1 MTCRS
6 EPNAAPSRSSLVA
19 DVEAARAALDRA
31 ERALADHDR
40 PTVEYM
46 GERYRMG
53 ASGKWIEI
61 QLDGYWFRSYQTDI
75 LRALARL
82 IGTPAV
88 IDKDG
93 QVWTGNQI
101 DYARDTHPPVR
112 EAVVVEVET

>member
-1 MTCRS
+1 M
-6 EPNAAPSRSSLVA
+6 PNNAAPSRSSLVA

-40 PTVEYM
+40 PTVSDGGWLYRLSANGQTIESRHHTD
-46 GERYRMG
+46 ERWSTIFHVDKM
-53 ASGKWIEI
+53 
-61 QLDGYWFRSYQTDI
+61 RS
-75 LRALARL
+75 LARL

-112 EAVVVEVET
+112 EAVVVEVDTP